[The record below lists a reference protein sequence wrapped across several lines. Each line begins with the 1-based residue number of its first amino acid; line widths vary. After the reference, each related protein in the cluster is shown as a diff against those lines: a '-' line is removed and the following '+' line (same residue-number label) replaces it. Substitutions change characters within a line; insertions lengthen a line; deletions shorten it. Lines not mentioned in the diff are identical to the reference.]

1 MQVKAMTIPDQL
13 LNTISDPTIAYLLI
27 SAGLLAIFFELA
39 SPGAIVPGVSGVI
52 ALFLGLVSLGNL
64 DANWAGLLLMALGF
78 VLFAIDLHAP
88 SHGIL
93 TTGGVVSFGV
103 GSFLLERTSESP
115 TAGISRV
122 AVVVVT
128 AVMAA
133 FFIFAIG
140 AVLRTRL
147 ERVTTGT
154 EGMRG
159 AIGVVREPLDPTG
172 YVFVNGEL
180 WRAHS
185 SGGTILIGDFV
196 RVIEVDG
203 LTLLVTP
210 EVGEAHDPERRIE
223 STAA

>member
-1 MQVKAMTIPDQL
+1 MTIPDQL
-13 LNTISDPTIAYLLI
+13 LNTINDPTIAYLLI

-39 SPGAIVPGVSGVI
+39 SPGAIVPGVSGAA
-52 ALFLGLVSLGNL
+52 ALVLGLMSLGNL
-64 DANWAGLLLMALGF
+64 DANWAGLLLMGLAF

-93 TTGGVVSFGV
+93 TTAGVISFGI
-103 GSFLLERTSESP
+103 GSFMLENSSESP

-128 AVMAA
+128 LVMAA
-133 FFIFAIG
+133 FFIFALS

-147 ERVTTGT
+147 ERITTGK

-159 AIGVVREPLDPTG
+159 AIGVVRESIDPTG

-180 WRAHS
+180 WRARS
-185 SGGTILIGDFV
+185 TGEVIPIGEFV

-203 LTLLVTP
+203 LTLLVAP
-210 EVGEAHDPERRIE
+210 EIGEAHEPDRRIE
-223 STAA
+223 PTAA

>member
-1 MQVKAMTIPDQL
+1 MTIPDQL
-13 LNTISDPTIAYLLI
+13 LNTINDPTIAYLLV

-39 SPGAIVPGVSGVI
+39 SPGAIVPGVSGAA

-64 DANWAGLLLMALGF
+64 NANWAGLLLMALAF

-88 SHGIL
+88 SHGVL
-93 TTGGVVSFGV
+93 TMAGVVSFAA
-103 GSFLLERTSESP
+103 GSFMLENSSESP
-115 TAGISRV
+115 TASISRV
-122 AVVVVT
+122 AVIVVT

-133 FFIFAIG
+133 FFIFALS

-147 ERVTTGT
+147 ERITTGK

-159 AIGVVREPLDPTG
+159 AIGVVREPIDPTG

-180 WRAHS
+180 WRARS
-185 SGGTILIGDFV
+185 TGEAIPNGEFV
-196 RVIEVDG
+196 RVVEVDG
-203 LTLLVTP
+203 LTLLVAP
-210 EVGEAHDPERRIE
+210 EVGEAHEPDRRIE

>member
-1 MQVKAMTIPDQL
+1 MTIPDQL
-13 LNTISDPTIAYLLI
+13 LNAISDPTIGYLLV

-64 DANWAGLLLMALGF
+64 DANWAGLLLMALAF

-93 TTGGVVSFGV
+93 TIGGVVSFGI
-103 GSFLLERTSESP
+103 GSFVLEHSSESP
-115 TAGISRV
+115 TASISRI

-128 AVMAA
+128 LVMAA

-180 WRAHS
+180 WRAQS
-185 SGGTILIGDFV
+185 TGEAIPNGDFV

-203 LTLLVTP
+203 LTLLVAP
-210 EVGEAHDPERRIE
+210 EVGEAHELDRQIE
-223 STAA
+223 SPAA

>member
-1 MQVKAMTIPDQL
+1 MTIPDQL
-13 LNTISDPTIAYLLI
+13 VNTFSDPTIAYLLI

-39 SPGAIVPGVSGVI
+39 SPGAIVPGVSGAV
-52 ALFLGLVSLGNL
+52 ALVLGLASLGNL
-64 DANWAGLLLMALGF
+64 DANWAGLLLMGLAF
-78 VLFAIDLHAP
+78 VMFAIDLHAP

-93 TTGGVVSFGV
+93 TVGGVISFAI
-103 GSFLLERTSESP
+103 GSFMLQNSSESP
-115 TAGISRV
+115 TASISRI

-133 FFIFAIG
+133 FFIFAVG

-147 ERVTTGT
+147 ERITTGK
-154 EGMRG
+154 EGMHG
-159 AIGVVREPLDPTG
+159 AVGVVREALDPTG

-180 WRAHS
+180 WRARS
-185 SGGTILIGDFV
+185 TGAVIPTGDFV

-203 LTLLVTP
+203 LTLMVAP
-210 EVGEAHDPERRIE
+210 ETGEGHEPDRRIE